1 MGGLRGLPGAGR
13 GVLTTPATPRATG
26 GRQAG
31 YGGSLVRA
39 GLGSRD
45 AAVAVDFAADLVLSS
60 SVAMRGPDRTV
71 PDAAAI
77 PT

>member
-1 MGGLRGLPGAGR
+1 M
-13 GVLTTPATPRATG
+13 
-26 GRQAG
+26 
-31 YGGSLVRA
+31 RA